1 MVPDNKVYGTDPL
14 VNVPTLVMEEE
25 PAKGEAPILLYEIVL
40 ASDPSYAPPG
50 TSPVPVFVYVKLF
63 GDVVAIVI
71 LAVPSNGILL
81 IVLAVCNFV
90 AVLAFPDKAP
100 TILGA
105 INDVFSPINLTPP
118 AEICK
123 LPVTLLNTAAGMF

>member
-14 VNVPTLVMEEE
+14 VNVPMLVMEEE

-81 IVLAVCNFV
+81 IDLAVCNFV
-90 AVLAFPDKAP
+90 AVLAFPDHAP
-100 TILGA
+100 IIFGA
-105 INDVFSPINLTPP
+105 INDVFCPITLTTP